1 MHILRQIKGTILF
14 ITSLEVSCI
23 YNTYDAVVKVFKG
36 LSLFFLSAFICA
48 KPHCHSHHRKTTPFG
63 PKECGVLTE
72 KSM

>member
-36 LSLFFLSAFICA
+36 LNVFFFYLHSFAQNLTATRIIA
-48 KPHCHSHHRKTTPFG
+48 KQLH
-63 PKECGVLTE
+63 VDQ
-72 KSM
+72 KSVVS